1 MRFKVWFRAIQIT
14 AAGLILTA
22 AMPAM
27 IGAQPSQA
35 VSNDGTP
42 RLIRQGE
49 TVQFMVDGSPL
60 LIIGGELHNSSS
72 SSLDYMEPI
81 WQRMVDLN
89 FNTVITP
96 LSWELI
102 EPSEGSFDFSLV
114 DGLILGARRH
124 GLRLI
129 FLWFGSWKNG
139 MSSYLPLWV
148 KTDYQRFPRVKIG
161 DGEAI
166 EVLSTMAE
174 SSWQA
179 DAKAFAALM
188 KHIRAFDGRD
198 HTVLMMQIE
207 NEVGVLGDSRDR
219 SEAANQAFS
228 TPVPKALID
237 SLTAHKQELVPEV
250 RQRWGAGGFK
260 SQGSWEE
267 IFGAGTATDEIFMAW
282 HYARY
287 IDHVA
292 VAGKE
297 QYDIPMYVNA
307 WLGGPPAKPG
317 DYPSGGPLPHVMDVW
332 LAGAPHVDLL
342 APDIYAPNFAE
353 WCQRY
358 TQRGNPLFIPE
369 MRNDATGARNVFYAI
384 GEHAALGTSPFAV
397 DSIEDPA
404 ESPLAASY
412 AVLQQMV
419 PLILEHRNGGDMA
432 GFLLDKDHPTVIR
445 ELGRYELEISLDAVF
460 SYQAQVGSGL
470 IIAVGPDEF
479 VGAGSGFRV
488 SFRPLT
494 PGPSLAGIGYV
505 EEGTY
510 RDGRWIPGRRLNGD
524 ENDQGRK
531 WRSVSRKPGI
541 TRCRVYRY
549 E

>member
-1 MRFKVWFRAIQIT
+1 MRFKAKVRPIQIVT
-14 AAGLILTA
+14 AVLVLA
-22 AMPAM
+22 AAIPALV
-27 IGAQPSQA
+27 GAQFSQGG
-35 VSNDGTP
+35 SDSGSP
-42 RLIRQGE
+42 RLVRDE
-49 TVQFMVDGSPL
+49 NRVQFVVDGRPM

-89 FNTVITP
+89 FNAVITP

-102 EPSEGSFDFSLV
+102 EPTEGNFDFSLV

-148 KTDYQRFPRVKIG
+148 KGDYQRFPRVEIHN
-161 DGEAI
+161 GETV
-166 EVLSTMAE
+166 EVLSTLAE
-174 SSWQA
+174 SNWQA
-179 DAKAFAALM
+179 DARAFAALM
-188 KHIRAFDGRD
+188 RHIREFDGRD

-207 NEVGVLGDSRDR
+207 NEVGVLEDSRDR
-219 SEAANQAFS
+219 SEAADRAFTS
-228 TPVPKALID
+228 AVPKALTD
-237 SLTAHKQELVPEV
+237 SLVAHREDLVPEV
-250 RQRWGAGGFK
+250 RKHWENGGFK
-260 SQGSWEE
+260 TQGSWEE
-267 IFGAGTATDEIFMAW
+267 VFGDGPATDEIFMAW

-292 VAGKE
+292 AAGKE

-317 DYPSGGPLPHVMDVW
+317 DYPSGGPLPHVMDIW

-342 APDIYAPNFAE
+342 APDIYASNFAD
-353 WCQRY
+353 WCLRY

-369 MRNDATGARNVFYAI
+369 MRRDATGARSVFYAF

-404 ESPLAASY
+404 ESPLSASY
-412 AVLQQMV
+412 RVLQQMA
-419 PLILEHRNGGDMA
+419 PLILRHQGEGDMV
-432 GFLLDKDHPTVIR
+432 GFLLDKDQPSVIR
-445 ELGRYELEISLDAVF
+445 KLGGYELEISLDSIF
-460 SYQAQVGSGL
+460 SYHAEVGAGL
-470 IIAVGPDEF
+470 IIAIGPDEF

-488 SFRPLT
+488 AFKPLT
-494 PGPSLAGIGYV
+494 PGPAKAGIGYV
-505 EEGTY
+505 EEGSY

-524 ENDQGRK
+524 ENDQGRR
-531 WRSVSRKPGI
+531 WRAVGREPGI
-541 TRCRVYRY
+541 TRCRVYRF